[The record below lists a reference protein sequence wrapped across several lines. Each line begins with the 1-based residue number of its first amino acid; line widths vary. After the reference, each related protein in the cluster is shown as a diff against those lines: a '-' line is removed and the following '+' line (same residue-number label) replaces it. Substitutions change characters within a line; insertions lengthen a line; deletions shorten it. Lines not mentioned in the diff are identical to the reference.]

1 MKVCIVCKNVIKRL
15 LVGAVLICFAFGHS
29 VTSADTTKSSIELET
44 MTESVLLNMLNA
56 NWPDAHS
63 TAKQLV
69 AEFPDFALGH
79 LLLAE
84 TFNQGAMQAPLL
96 NQISDYSPELIAL
109 LLEARDRAHQSVT
122 NNSLAQQNETYIPE
136 MLIQVGAHIEHA
148 LVIDVESSELY
159 LYDTSGAQPVL
170 VRQHYISSGKGGFG
184 KFSEGD
190 LKTPLGVYSIVGR
203 RSDESLP
210 DLYGAGALI
219 LDYPNTLDRSLG
231 RTGSGIWLHGIP
243 SADRSRSPRSS
254 EGCVTMANDLL
265 LDLDEQLD
273 LNKTHV
279 VLSNQFNWIS
289 AQENQYAQEQYQL
302 LFDRYFD
309 AWHSANINELNA
321 LYTPDS
327 VPAPVRYTNAAAAKR
342 VSIRSQSVNPPLAP
356 VGLNLTDLAN
366 VNNDS
371 ISIIKNP
378 DFYDATDREHLVMSF
393 EVQGKNPARV
403 TLYWSRTKNSNWQ
416 IKREVVEA
424 AGA

>member
-1 MKVCIVCKNVIKRL
+1 MVQTTYKKIIKRL
-15 LVGAVLICFAFGHS
+15 LLATVAMCFAFGNS
-29 VTSADTTKSSIELET
+29 ISLAKTPMSSAELEA

-56 NWPDAHS
+56 NWTDAHI
-63 TAKQLV
+63 TAEQLV
-69 AEFPDFALGH
+69 ANFPDYALGH

-84 TFNQGAMQAPLL
+84 TYNQSAMQTPLL

-109 LLEARDRAHQSVT
+109 LLEARDRAHQSLT
-122 NNSLAQQNETYIPE
+122 HNSLAQQNQTYMPD
-136 MLIQVGAHIEHA
+136 MLIQVGSHIHHA

-159 LYDTSGAQPVL
+159 LYDTTGTQPKL
-170 VRQHYISSGKGGFG
+170 IRQHYISSGKGGFG
-184 KFSEGD
+184 KRSEGD

-210 DLYGAGALI
+210 DLYGSGALI

-265 LDLDEQLD
+265 LHLDEQLD
-273 LNKTHV
+273 LSKTTV
-279 VLSNQFNWIS
+279 VLSDKFNWIS
-289 AQENQYAQEQYQL
+289 EQENQYVQERYQL

-309 AWHSANINELNA
+309 AWLNANVGELNA

-327 VPAPVRYTNAAAAKR
+327 VPATVRHSNAPGAKR
-342 VSIRSQSVNPPLAP
+342 VSMDSLSPHQHLAP
-356 VGLNLTDLAN
+356 SGLNLSDLAK
-366 VNNDS
+366 VRSDS

-378 DFYDATDREHLVMSF
+378 DFHDAAGIEHLVMSF
-393 EVQGKNPARV
+393 ELQGKNPARV
-403 TLYWSRTKNSNWQ
+403 TLYWSRTQNSDWQ

-424 AGA
+424 SRV